1 VDNIKISLLEN
12 PSDDV
17 SEVRVDGV
25 IDTITATELED
36 IIDTLMKRSRYK
48 VIVDLA
54 GVDYVSSA
62 GWGIFISHIR
72 DVRAKGGDIKLAN
85 MIPNVYEIYDLLEFD
100 NVIKAFS
107 SVDEARNDFGS
118 PAAGGLKKKDREVTG
133 VTVIDQVTAPG
144 IGYSSGRTVSSET
157 EIEADSTDVDVMV
170 IRLVKNDPFASI
182 SEMKSE
188 INLRRRDGAVSWWQ
202 VFSALRRKG
211 LLTRRSRFRFV
222 RGR

>member
-1 VDNIKISLLEN
+1 MDNIKISLLEN

-25 IDTITATELED
+25 IDTLTATELED

-100 NVIKAFS
+100 NVIKAFP
-107 SVDEARNDFGS
+107 SVDEARSDFGS
-118 PAAGGLKKKDREVTG
+118 PAPGAVKKKDREVTG

-144 IGYSSGRTVSSET
+144 IRYSGGRLASVET
-157 EIEADSTDVDVMV
+157 EIDPDSTDVDVMV

-182 SEMKSE
+182 FEMKSE
-188 INLRRRDGAVSWWQ
+188 INLHRRDGAVSWWQ
-202 VFSALRRKG
+202 VFAALRRRG
-211 LLTRRSRFRFV
+211 LLTRRARFRFV